1 MGENSVA
8 KGKVGFSFL
17 HVGWEKRVAQ
27 PSEIDY
33 SAHAWLFKSSNSLCW
48 HISGGHYGDFPYS
61 Q

>member
-33 SAHAWLFKSSNSLCW
+33 SAHA
-48 HISGGHYGDFPYS
+48 
-61 Q
+61 